1 MFCTNKFGHI
11 AGMDINIP
19 QLKISHILWIC
30 LTGALLIRAFYRRWK
45 HQKIY
50 SFMASLP
57 GPVSLPFL
65 GATYMLFGVSSRNLC
80 SKMKT
85 FVKMYPGVAGFWER
99 EQPHVATSSR
109 EVLNAILSSG
119 NVEKFYHYEY
129 FKIGTNSLF
138 SATGT
143 EWRILRNIVNPSFR
157 TNVLML
163 FDDDLYHHV
172 KIFVNHLQQHV
183 GADGFD
189 IFVLVHF
196 CTIDMICD
204 NMLGSRLVS
213 QENRSKFI
221 SDNIIKWAESTF
233 ERAFSVLWPDFYFTL
248 SGQEKLRKESIDIN
262 HDLICKMIEE
272 RIRKRKALREESQ
285 QSENSRIYIDIL
297 LDNVDAGV
305 LTKDQIT
312 SEILEIVV
320 AGSITTAITNAW
332 VFKLLALYP
341 DIQERA
347 YQEIKENCVEG
358 EVRLSD
364 LSKFVYTE
372 MIIKETLRHF
382 GPPMAGRYITEDLQ
396 VDDKMTIP
404 AGMNIFICLHE
415 LHHDPK
421 YWQRPG
427 EFYPD
432 HFSPANEKARP
443 KGAFSPFMGG
453 PRVCP
458 GSKYAMRSMK
468 FLVAS
473 TLSQYKFSTDE
484 KPADDL
490 RDMDYRL
497 VFMLFP
503 TSGFN
508 VKIQQ
513 R

>member
-138 SATGT
+138 SAT
-143 EWRILRNIVNPSFR
+143 
-157 TNVLML
+157 
-163 FDDDLYHHV
+163 
-172 KIFVNHLQQHV
+172 
-183 GADGFD
+183 
-189 IFVLVHF
+189 
-196 CTIDMICD
+196 D

-513 R
+513 SSWEKWSSLQILAP